1 MRSERLLQFNE
12 LVMSGWFSD
21 EQLKQIKN
29 AMNNVMDSNKA
40 ERVSTESS
48 KFEIDIFPSGCM
60 LVVLKSSGETIIR
73 GEYDFV
79 H

>member
-40 ERVSTESS
+40 E
-48 KFEIDIFPSGCM
+48 
-60 LVVLKSSGETIIR
+60 
-73 GEYDFV
+73 
-79 H
+79 